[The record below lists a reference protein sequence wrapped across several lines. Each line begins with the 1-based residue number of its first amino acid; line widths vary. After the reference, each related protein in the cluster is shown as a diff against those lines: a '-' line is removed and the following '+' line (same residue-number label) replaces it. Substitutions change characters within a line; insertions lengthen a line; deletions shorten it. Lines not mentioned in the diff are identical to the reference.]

1 MKKHDYLLENMRTGG
16 VIYANTTFNRKTEIM
31 PLLS

>member
-1 MKKHDYLLENMRTGG
+1 MKKHDNFIENMRTGG
-16 VIYANTTFNRKTEIM
+16 VIYANTSFNRKTEIM